1 MMNTDYITVNE
12 HGVFVGGKPS
22 KTYRGV
28 EITDI
33 EMLINAFKSAKVRI
47 KQTQNLD
54 IKAFHVL
61 SSESGKNTKFPP
73 SNVHGTNIW
82 FRAELVDGTHSKW
95 VYVHPY
101 EDLGSAAIFCALCD
115 WESYQFEPV
124 ETWNI
129 IGIGN
134 SAEKALEETLN
145 EFGRVWDED
154 HSGNDEDFVDDDIIK
169 SKDSEGF
176 TILGFESEYDVE
188 KQEKIKE
195 NVLKQIK
202 FGPFLITIQRRVK
215 QK

>member
-33 EMLINAFKSAKVRI
+33 EMLISTFKSAKARI

-73 SNVHGTNIW
+73 SNVHGKNIW
-82 FRAELVDGTHSKW
+82 FRAELVDGTHSEW
-95 VYVHPY
+95 VYVGLY
-101 EDLGSAAIFCALCD
+101 EDLASAAIFCALCD
-115 WESYQFEPV
+115 WESYKFEPV

-129 IGIGN
+129 IGAG
-134 SAEKALEETLN
+134 EKIFEEALN
-145 EFGRVWDED
+145 RFGSMWDEN
-154 HSGNDEDFVDDDIIK
+154 HSENDEEFDKEEGFVILGGISDFVD
-169 SKDSEGF
+169 
-176 TILGFESEYDVE
+176 E
-188 KQEKIKE
+188 KKE
-195 NVLKQIK
+195 EINKATNIVKQIK
-202 FGPFLITIQRRVK
+202 FGPFLITIQRR

>member
-1 MMNTDYITVNE
+1 MNTDYITVNE

-33 EMLINAFKSAKVRI
+33 EMLISTFKSAKARI

-61 SSESGKNTKFPP
+61 SSESGKNTKSPP
-73 SNVHGTNIW
+73 SNVHGKNIW
-82 FRAELVDGTHSKW
+82 FRAELVDGTHAKW
-95 VYVHPY
+95 VYVYPY

-129 IGIGN
+129 IGAGEEG
-134 SAEKALEETLN
+134 EKIFEEALSRC
-145 EFGRVWDED
+145 GRMWDENN
-154 HSGNDEDFVDDDIIK
+154 SENDEEFDEEEGLYILGGKSDFVDDTV
-169 SKDSEGF
+169 SS
-176 TILGFESEYDVE
+176 
-188 KQEKIKE
+188 
-195 NVLKQIK
+195 
-202 FGPFLITIQRRVK
+202 
-215 QK
+215 